1 MKKHLLLFV
10 SLCFVFKMNAQ
21 EELPKDFAPG
31 EKEKMEDYLNSIRNT
46 QKKSLFVT
54 PPPYT
59 KLRNAAEWEEIQTLN
74 ITWTGSYT
82 NIHRAIIKA
91 AQLETIVTIICSDSN
106 NVKSNLTT
114 NSIPLTNLKFL
125 QIPYNSIWARD

>member
-1 MKKHLLLFV
+1 
-10 SLCFVFKMNAQ
+10 MNAQ

-31 EKEKMEDYLNSIRNT
+31 EKEKMEEYLNSIRNA
-46 QKKSLFVT
+46 KHKSLIVT

-82 NIHRAIIKA
+82 NIHRAIIKP
-91 AQLETIVTIICSDSN
+91 QLETIVKLFDSN
-106 NVKSNLTT
+106 NVK
-114 NSIPLTNLKFL
+114 
-125 QIPYNSIWARD
+125 

>member
-31 EKEKMEDYLNSIRNT
+31 EKEKMEEYLNSIRNA
-46 QKKSLFVT
+46 KHKSLIVT

-59 KLRNAAEWEEIQTLN
+59 KA
-74 ITWTGSYT
+74 S
-82 NIHRAIIKA
+82 
-91 AQLETIVTIICSDSN
+91 
-106 NVKSNLTT
+106 
-114 NSIPLTNLKFL
+114 
-125 QIPYNSIWARD
+125 